1 MSDFINESEIV
12 LQRVYDILGI
22 APESIPLN
30 DMKTLEALS
39 SKIKLCSF
47 DDLVKFI
54 GIGYGAGKYYEE
66 IYNIMDKNNISLK
79 DTIIFREDILT
90 SLLAYGYDKEKAF
103 AIMGKVR
110 KGLGITNEQYDEMLS
125 CGVPKWFADACTM
138 VDYAPSRSAYEGII
152 LVKYIL
158 AYCKVHYGISYEEV
172 VEHGGGD

>member
-1 MSDFINESEIV
+1 MSNFINESEST

-30 DMKTLEALS
+30 DMKTLEELS

-47 DDLVKFI
+47 EDLVRFI
-54 GIGYGAGKYYEE
+54 GIDYGAGKYYEDV
-66 IYNIMDKNNISLK
+66 YNIMDKNNILLK
-79 DTIIFREDILT
+79 DAIIFREDIFN
-90 SLLAYGYDKEKAF
+90 SLLTYGYDKEKAY

-125 CGVPKWFADACTM
+125 CGVPKWFVDACTM
-138 VDYAPSRSAYEGII
+138 IEYAPTRASYEGII

-158 AYCKVHYGISYEEV
+158 AYCKVHYDISYEEV